1 MLLRAQ
7 LIDHVRV
14 HTSCPVRGIS
24 GRRKSDLKMKGFDG
38 ALYDNVAMALVPSV
52 AHGVQHL
59 YLLEEAA

>member
-1 MLLRAQ
+1 
-7 LIDHVRV
+7 
-14 HTSCPVRGIS
+14 
-24 GRRKSDLKMKGFDG
+24 MKGFDG